1 MRNLGVEFD
10 SDLSFNQHISNIC
23 RSSFHLIRHLRKI
36 RPSLDLN
43 SSKLL
48 ANALVSSKLD
58 YCNSLLYNLP
68 NTSINRLQRVQNS
81 LARVVIPSSKR
92 SYHITPTLAEL
103 HWLPVKKRIEFK
115 IAAITYKVLQ
125 NKQPSYLFE
134 ILEPYSPPRD
144 LRSSDKVLLT
154 KPLIKSALG
163 RRSFSYAAPHIWNM
177 LPDYLRNATS
187 LSSFASQLKTHFF
200 PP

>member
-1 MRNLGVEFD
+1 ML
-10 SDLSFNQHISNIC
+10 L
-23 RSSFHLIRHLRKI
+23 FHL
-36 RPSLDLN
+36 SLITVTLC
-43 SSKLL
+43 STIHPVQYFYQSTPTGSKLSCQSWY
-48 ANALVSSKLD
+48 SS
-58 YCNSLLYNLP
+58 S
-68 NTSINRLQRVQNS
+68 RR
-81 LARVVIPSSKR
+81 AH
-92 SYHITPTLAEL
+92 HITPTLSAL

-134 ILEPYSPPRD
+134 ILEPYNPPRD
-144 LRSSDKVLLT
+144 LRSSNKVLLT

-177 LPDYLRNATS
+177 LPDHLRNATS
-187 LSSFASQLKTHFF
+187 LSSFTSKLKTHFF